1 MPSRKLIIIALVAF
15 LFIGCSTTAPAVAE
29 YRINTL
35 FAGAAF
41 NETGCK
47 QQSLKIAQAFS
58 SSSLMSN
65 KMSYGLGSYKQY
77 KFTES
82 EWAQSPNRAISA
94 AVLEY
99 VKSTDLF
106 KNVQISKSRSN
117 NGLLMETNIEE
128 FMQYFSEDEKE
139 SFVKVKINLTLIDI
153 KASRVLSTKA
163 FDSIVKVDT
172 LNADAGVIALNKALE
187 NILKE
192 SGEWLSG
199 VCK

>member
-1 MPSRKLIIIALVAF
+1 MKLIIMALVAF
-15 LFIGCSTTAPAVAE
+15 LFIGCSTTVPAVAE

-35 FAGAAF
+35 FSTAAF

-65 KMSYGLGSYKQY
+65 KMSYGLGTHKQY

-82 EWAQSPNRAISA
+82 EWAESPNRAISA

-99 VKSTDLF
+99 VKSTELF
-106 KNVQISKSRSN
+106 NNVQISKSRSK

-139 SFVKVKINLTLIDI
+139 SFVKAKINLTLIDVQAS
-153 KASRVLSTKA
+153 KVLATKTFSSRVEVNA
-163 FDSIVKVDT
+163 
-172 LNADAGVIALNKALE
+172 LNPDDGVIALNRALE

-192 SGEWLSG
+192 SGIWLDG